1 MDDGA
6 NAAAEAEK
14 AMMLASVNFIL
25 SLYYVGSDGSLLGKE
40 RYK

>member
-25 SLYYVGSDGSLLGKE
+25 SLSRK
-40 RYK
+40 